1 MKQNG
6 IYLTDLH
13 HDHQEWLIAL
23 DFYKHAL
30 KGYGERLD
38 DVARANTKVEVMK
51 QVEHYQNQFIIQEKN
66 ISDLVHLIAKEEN
79 IILSSVKE
87 NPVATDH
94 RKITDNVELREAV
107 TGFEN
112 YFTKLRTE
120 YIRFLRSVL

>member
-23 DFYKHAL
+23 DFYKHEL
-30 KGYGERLD
+30 EVYGKRLEE
-38 DVARANTKVEVMK
+38 VARANTKSEVMK
-51 QVEHYQNQFIIQEKN
+51 QLEHFQNQFMIQEKN
-66 ISDLVHLIAKEEN
+66 ITDLVHLIAQEEN
-79 IILSSVKE
+79 VIISSVKE

-94 RKITDNVELREAV
+94 RKIADNVELREAI
-107 TGFEN
+107 TSFEK
-112 YFTKLRTE
+112 FFAELKTE